1 MTGRPPEI
9 PTTLSR
15 PRLEERL
22 DANGLRRLT
31 SLTAGPG
38 YGKTTLLSQ
47 CFGNRPA
54 VWHTITAADQALS
67 VLARNVIRKLRLV
80 VPGLSPDL
88 LAAVEGA
95 SGPDLSIDSG
105 RPVAIAAALAEDLD
119 GLLKR
124 DVILVLDDVHELD
137 EGGDS
142 AAFLAALCRYFP
154 RRLRVVTASRSPLP
168 FPVSRLAVAGEVDE
182 LVGTDLAFTNDEIRE
197 LLELQDLDAGS
208 GLAEEVAALAGG
220 WPAAVVL
227 AIQAAAQGSPS
238 LRRTIVERSALF
250 DYLAEEA
257 LATEDEDGI
266 ALLRD
271 VALLPWIK
279 PDLLKH
285 LGSAGKIDRLVLSGA
300 PWMTSAPDVPEA
312 RAVSPLVSEFL
323 LQRHPPADERKRAI
337 LEAAAAWYRS
347 DGSYAEALD
356 CLVRSGDDSLPA
368 RLLIE
373 SGDSMLAA
381 GLTHQIVEAI
391 SSLPEEVV
399 TPELLLMDAEV
410 RQLLGDWEGAL
421 ERYRVLV
428 PEEGIIS
435 ARLAWRLGFLH
446 HMRGDVGNALATYER
461 GELGTGDDVSE
472 AALLGWHASAYWLRG
487 DRERAK
493 TLAADA
499 LERARSSADARALAT
514 AHTVLAMV
522 AAQEGDRAMNDVHY
536 IKALEHAERGHDVVQ
551 TIRIRSNRGSHFLE
565 EGDFGA
571 ALAELDIALRLA
583 DITGFEMWRGMAL
596 ANRAQVKWF
605 LGDLE
610 EAISNLNEARTTFRR
625 IGSRME
631 AYPLSHLGDV
641 YATRG
646 DTAQARACYEQAIQ
660 IAGEQQDLQILGPS
674 QAGLARLVATREPQ
688 LAIQLAEEATSVD
701 FGIGRVGAL
710 VAAGEAHFHS
720 GATDTAYDY
729 ATEAAAVARVRRDRP
744 GLAESLE
751 LQAALADPDTARLL
765 LDEARSIWSDLRVPV
780 GVARVDLSLAELSGG
795 VEGTGL
801 ARAAAQVLEWHGA
814 KGLALQATAAA
825 EAMSRRKAGE
835 LAIKTLGGFDVLLRG
850 EQVPSSAWQSR
861 VAREVVWMLLSSR
874 SRPINREVLMDRLWP
889 DEDPAKSA
897 NRLSVA
903 LTTIRKVFDPDRTYD
918 ADHYLQA
925 DRDMVSLHPAHL
937 SVDVEEFLEN
947 SRQGRTLLRQGKR
960 EEGIALLASAE
971 ASYVGEFLEE
981 QPYAEWA
988 VPLREE
994 ARSEYMGVASLLAET
1009 AESDGDFDLAARR
1022 YLRMIERDAYNEPAH
1037 LGLVTAMERTGR
1049 RGTARRLYGNYVARM
1064 AELDVEP
1071 EPFPSGPPVQS

>member
-1 MTGRPPEI
+1 MSGRPPEI
-9 PTTLSR
+9 PTTLRR

-22 DANGLRRLT
+22 DSERLRRLT
-31 SLTAGPG
+31 TLTAGPG
-38 YGKTTLLSQ
+38 FGKTTLLSQ
-47 CFGNRPA
+47 CFGTRPA
-54 VWHTITAADQALS
+54 VWHTLTAADQALS

-105 RPVAIAAALAEDLD
+105 RPVAIAAALAEELD

-124 DVILVLDDVHELD
+124 DIILVLDDVHELD
-137 EGGDS
+137 EGWDS
-142 AAFLAALCRYFP
+142 AAFLAALCRYSP
-154 RRLRVVTASRSPLP
+154 QRLRVVTASRSPLP

-182 LVGTDLAFTNDEIRE
+182 LVATDLAFSNDEIRE
-197 LLELQDLDAGS
+197 LIELHDLDVDPQLAG
-208 GLAEEVAALAGG
+208 EVATLAGG

-227 AIQAAAQGSPS
+227 AIQAATHGSPS
-238 LRRTIVERSALF
+238 LRRTLVEQSALF

-257 LATEDEDGI
+257 LGTEQEDRI
-266 ALLRD
+266 VLLRD
-271 VALLPWIK
+271 VALLPWIN

-285 LGSAGKIDRLVLSGA
+285 LGAAEDVDRLVLAGA

-312 RAVSPLVSEFL
+312 SAVSPLVSDYL
-323 LQRHPPADERKRAI
+323 LQRYPPTEDQKRSI
-337 LEAAAAWYRS
+337 LGAAAAWYVS

-356 CLVRSGDDSLPA
+356 CLVRSGDPGLLGG
-368 RLLIE
+368 LLIQ

-381 GLTHQIVEAI
+381 GLTHQIVDAI
-391 SSLPEEVV
+391 STLPEVAV

-428 PEEGIIS
+428 PEEGPMS

-446 HMRGDVGNALATYER
+446 HMRGDVGKALATYAR
-461 GELGTGDDVSE
+461 GELGTGDDTSE

-487 DRERAK
+487 DRDRAK
-493 TLAADA
+493 ALAGDA
-499 LERARSSADARALAT
+499 LDRARSSGDARALAT

-522 AAQEGDRAMNDVHY
+522 AAQEGDRALNDVHY

-625 IGSRME
+625 IGSLME

-646 DTAQARACYEQAIQ
+646 DSAQARACYEQAIR
-660 IAGEQQDLQILGPS
+660 ISAEQQDLQILGPS
-674 QAGLARLVATREPQ
+674 RAGLAHLVASRDSQ
-688 LAIQLAEEATSVD
+688 LAIELAAEATTVD
-701 FGIGRVGAL
+701 FGIGRVRAL
-710 VAAGEAHFHS
+710 VAAGEAHRHS
-720 GATDTAYDY
+720 GATDTAFDY
-729 ATEAAAVARVRRDRP
+729 STEAAAVARVRRDRP
-744 GLAESLE
+744 GLAGALE
-751 LQAALADPDTARLL
+751 LQAELSDPEAARIVLE
-765 LDEARSIWSDLRVPV
+765 EARSIWSELGAPI
-780 GVARVDLSLAELSGG
+780 GVARVDLRLAELKGG
-795 VEGTGL
+795 VEGSGL
-801 ARAAAQVLEWHGA
+801 ARAAAQVLERHGA
-814 KGLALQATAAA
+814 KGMALKATAAA
-825 EAMSRRKAGE
+825 EAMARREAGE
-835 LAIKTLGGFDVLLRG
+835 VAIKTLGGFDVLLRG
-850 EQVPSSAWQSR
+850 DPVPSSAWQSR
-861 VAREVVWMLLSSR
+861 VAREVVWMLLSKR
-874 SRPINREVLMDRLWP
+874 FRPINREVLMDRLWP

-903 LTTIRKVFDPDRTYD
+903 LTTIRKVFDPDRDYD
-918 ADHYLQA
+918 ADRYVQA
-925 DRDMVSLHPAHL
+925 NRDTVSLNPSHL
-937 SVDVEEFLEN
+937 SIDVEEFLVS
-947 SRQGRTLLRQGKR
+947 SRRGRTLLRDGKLD
-960 EEGIALLASAE
+960 EGIALLSSAE

-988 VPLREE
+988 IPLREE
-994 ARSEYMGVASLLAET
+994 ARSEYMSVASLLAET
-1009 AESDGDFDLAARR
+1009 AESSGDFDLAARR
-1022 YLRMIERDAYNEPAH
+1022 YLRMIERDAFNEPAH
-1037 LGLVTAMERTGR
+1037 LGLVRVMERSGR

-1064 AELDVEP
+1064 GELDVEP
-1071 EPFPSGPPVQS
+1071 EPFPSSSGAQS